1 VIRVGE
7 AVYVDTGAWIALA
20 LTRDPL
26 HARAA
31 ATWAELLSAG
41 ATLQTSVPV
50 VIETFTFLDRNT
62 TRQVALTWKES
73 LSTIR
78 KLRLL
83 PVTRHDLERAWKY
96 FERPGLHKLSAVD
109 AVSFILMTDR
119 RIHMAFA
126 FDGHFAEAGFQMIG

>member
-1 VIRVGE
+1 M
-7 AVYVDTGAWIALA
+7 YVDTGAWIALA

-31 ATWAELLSAG
+31 TAWAELLSVG
-41 ATLQTSVPV
+41 AKLHTSVPV

-62 TRQVALTWKES
+62 TREVALTWKES
-73 LSTIR
+73 LSTVG

-83 PVTRHDLERAWKY
+83 PPTRRDLESAWKY
-96 FERPGLHKLSAVD
+96 FERPDLHKLSAVD
-109 AVSFILMTDR
+109 AVSFVLMTDR
-119 RIHMAFA
+119 RIRMAFA